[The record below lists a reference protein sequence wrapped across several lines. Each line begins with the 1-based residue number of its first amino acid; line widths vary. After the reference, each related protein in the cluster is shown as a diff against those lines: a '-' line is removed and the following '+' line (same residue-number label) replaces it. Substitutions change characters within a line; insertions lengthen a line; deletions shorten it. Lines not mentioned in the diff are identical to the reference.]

1 MQMLPEGQKN
11 TVQVTYED
19 QLKINEFSK
28 LILQKDDVDKSLTQ
42 EKTEK
47 EYLDDILLE
56 IELLDEDEYMN
67 YKIGESFLLMKQKKI
82 VRQLNKDL
90 SKIESKIESLES
102 KNSDIMEK
110 LQNLKTALYVKFGNN
125 INLER

>member
-1 MQMLPEGQKN
+1 MLPEGQKN
-11 TVQVTYED
+11 TVQVTYDD

-28 LILQKDDVDKSLTQ
+28 LILQKDDVDKNLTQ

-82 VRQLNKDL
+82 VKQLNKDL
-90 SKIESKIESLES
+90 TKIESKIETLEN

>member
-1 MQMLPEGQKN
+1 MLPEGQKN

-67 YKIGESFLLMKQKKI
+67 YKIGESFLLMKQKII